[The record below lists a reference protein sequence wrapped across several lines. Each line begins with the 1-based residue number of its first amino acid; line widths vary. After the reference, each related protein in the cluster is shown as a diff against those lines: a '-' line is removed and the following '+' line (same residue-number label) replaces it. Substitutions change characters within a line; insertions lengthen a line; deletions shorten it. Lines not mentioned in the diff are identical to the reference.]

1 MRGERRV
8 IDMRLGFA
16 WLALTTLL
24 AAGCKQQEAAPAPAQ
39 SPAESQQTPVSAPM
53 QPGAS
58 RPSPM
63 PTLGSESTDTPTS
76 DDLPQ
81 KRKAEDLSLPEAEKA
96 LDEAAT
102 TLNQLLGS
110 KGAAGDATRLS
121 AGDPRC
127 PEACKA
133 MGSLRRAAAA
143 VCRLAGDA
151 TERCSRAKTIVKD
164 SQLRLAACKCDPDK
178 D

>member
-1 MRGERRV
+1 
-8 IDMRLGFA
+8 MRLGFA

-63 PTLGSESTDTPTS
+63 PTVGSESTDTPTS

-102 TLNQLLGS
+102 DAHTSLNQYLVFVLARALGQYE
-110 KGAAGDATRLS
+110 AG
-121 AGDPRC
+121 
-127 PEACKA
+127 K
-133 MGSLRRAAAA
+133 
-143 VCRLAGDA
+143 
-151 TERCSRAKTIVKD
+151 SRARRV
-164 SQLRLAACKCDPDK
+164 RGGRR
-178 D
+178 